1 MGRKKALDDSV
12 NDYKMG
18 LIRFKEQKKQIQFEN
33 SAFWR
38 KQCELKQ
45 QRKDEA
51 AAEKA
56 AYDPE

>member
-18 LIRFKEQKKQIQFEN
+18 LIRFKEHKKQVQFEN
-33 SAFWR
+33 SAYWR

-45 QRKDEA
+45 VRKDEIA
-51 AAEKA
+51 
-56 AYDPE
+56 